1 MVGCAAMN
9 VVHNT
14 ARCKGV
20 CGIHPSVRE
29 NNLTLSFVWHQVF
42 MYWSEYKYYFPHRY
56 RSVPTMI
63 RSAWNPTLHAVFIQR
78 ELRKTLRFILGF
90 GVIQH
95 TPGRFHVGRFSV
107 ALTKYLCN
115 FIWMCVWFSLSRSWA
130 LHSGVFLLFVKPCVS
145 RCTQVLKI
153 VHFKRRTGN
162 NGICL
167 YNEI

>member
-9 VVHNT
+9 AVHNT

-63 RSAWNPTLHAVFIQR
+63 RSAWNPTLHYTERTSEGLSIYSWFRGFIA
-78 ELRKTLRFILGF
+78 
-90 GVIQH
+90 H

-130 LHSGVFLLFVKPCVS
+130 LHSGISLLFVKPCVS

-153 VHFKRRTGN
+153 VHFKRRTRN

>member
-1 MVGCAAMN
+1 MWCTIQRDVRVS
-9 VVHNT
+9 VVFT
-14 ARCKGV
+14 RLSEKT
-20 CGIHPSVRE
+20 ISPSVSYDTRFLCIDQNINIIFHIDTDQYQQWSDPHE
-29 NNLTLSFVWHQVF
+29 TRRSMLSLHTERT
-42 MYWSEYKYYFPHRY
+42 SEGLAIYSWFRG
-56 RSVPTMI
+56 
-63 RSAWNPTLHAVFIQR
+63 FIA
-78 ELRKTLRFILGF
+78 
-90 GVIQH
+90 H

-130 LHSGVFLLFVKPCVS
+130 LHLGVSLLFVKPCVS

-153 VHFKRRTGN
+153 VHFKRRTRN